1 MTAGMNR
8 TATQTWIW
16 TAVLAAAFAAIAAAI
31 RGGALECIDRT
42 LMLAL
47 RTGDAHDPIG
57 PAWVETM
64 FLELTGL
71 GSTTVI
77 VLVTLA
83 AAGFLLIARK
93 RATAALV
100 VAAILGGTLLNNLL
114 KLIFARPRPDVV
126 AHSVEVTTMSF
137 PSGHAMMS
145 AAAYLTL
152 GALLAQ
158 TQKSGAARGYI
169 LALAVVTV
177 ALIGVS
183 RVYLGVHWP
192 TDVIAGWLAGGAWAL
207 MCWQVARTLRSR
219 GAIEKAD
226 D

>member
-1 MTAGMNR
+1 MTTTMNR
-8 TATQTWIW
+8 TATHAWIW
-16 TAVLAAAFAAIAAAI
+16 TAILVMAFAAIALAI
-31 RGGALECIDRT
+31 RGGALESFDRT

-47 RTGDAHDPIG
+47 RTGDTRDPIG

-64 FLELTGL
+64 FLELTAL

-83 AAGFLLIARK
+83 ATGFLLIAGK

-100 VAAILGGTLLNNLL
+100 LAAILGGTLLNNLL
-114 KLIFARPRPDVV
+114 KLIFARPRPDLV
-126 AHSVEVTTMSF
+126 AHSVEVVTTSF

-158 TQKSGAARGYI
+158 TQKSRAARIYI
-169 LALAVVTV
+169 LALAVLT
-177 ALIGVS
+177 ATLIGVS

-219 GAIEKAD
+219 GAIEKAGD
-226 D
+226 

>member
-1 MTAGMNR
+1 MTAGMKR
-8 TATQTWIW
+8 PATHAWIW
-16 TAVLAAAFAAIAAAI
+16 TFVLAVSFAAIALII
-31 RGGALECIDRT
+31 RGGALEGFDRA

-47 RTGDAHDPIG
+47 RTGDTHDPVG

-83 AAGFLLIARK
+83 TTGFLLIARK
-93 RATAALV
+93 GATAALV
-100 VAAILGGTLLNNLL
+100 LAAVLGGTLLNNLL
-114 KLIFARPRPDVV
+114 KLVFARPRPDLV
-126 AHSVEVTTMSF
+126 AHSVEVATMSF

-158 TQKSGAARGYI
+158 TQKSSAARSYI
-169 LALAVVTV
+169 LALAVLTV
-177 ALIGVS
+177 ALIGIS

-192 TDVIAGWLAGGAWAL
+192 TDVIAGWLAGGAWAM